1 MVRVD
6 ALAPAAV
13 GEGAAVILPDVAG
26 GPRERCKLR
35 DGALHGGEQRA
46 AIALPG
52 AGAHVRRVAV
62 RDGFEPA
69 VLPHLALA
77 VRVRARVRARVRV
90 RVGVRV
96 SARAG
101 SPAPPGVSG

>member
-1 MVRVD
+1 MPWHAHLVRVD
-6 ALAPAAV
+6 TFAPAAV
-13 GEGAAVILPDVAG
+13 GERGREGAAVILPDVAG

-77 VRVRARVRARVRV
+77 VRGGARAREFTRTLTCT
-90 RVGVRV
+90 
-96 SARAG
+96 
-101 SPAPPGVSG
+101 